1 MTCSTLDDAERTFPR
16 QVETADSGRRSDVKL
31 TMLGAGVRAPF
42 VLRGLTASES
52 DLGLDEVVLHDTDP
66 ERLELMTALGG
77 SLCADWGAAFL
88 VRGEPD
94 PEAAIAGARFV
105 FSAIRPGQEAARAV
119 DEDVPLTHGVL
130 GQETTGP
137 GGFAM
142 ALRTI
147 PAMLGYAR
155 LIEDVAPEA
164 LLVNFTN
171 PVGIVMQAL
180 HDHSSVRAVG
190 ICDGPISMQ
199 RSVAAFL
206 GQPREQVH
214 ADYFGLNHCGWIHRV
229 LVDGRDRLPELLERF
244 EELQAAD
251 EQWSLFDPALVRGLG
266 MLPMEYLYF
275 YYYRDQAVANIRA
288 SGGSRG
294 RQLQAINDAL
304 WPVFRACIDA
314 GDLRGAR
321 SAWERAMGE
330 RDATYFSRERGEI
343 VPDDAD
349 ELGDVFEGEGYAG
362 VATAVMAAAVQRRK
376 VPLILNIPN
385 RGAIGGLRDDDV
397 VEVTCL
403 ADEHGAHPIAQGEM
417 PEAAFTLVSQ
427 VKLYERLTVTAA
439 VEGSYDAAL
448 GALLAHPLVASYP
461 SAKAILDDYVEGLPG
476 LLPPLS

>member
-1 MTCSTLDDAERTFPR
+1 MKMTL
-16 QVETADSGRRSDVKL
+16 
-31 TMLGAGVRAPF
+31 LGSGVRAPF
-42 VLRGLTASES
+42 VLRGLAAGQE
-52 DLGLDEVVLHDTDP
+52 DLELDEVVLHDTDP
-66 ERLELMTALGG
+66 ERLELMTALGAH
-77 SLCADWGAAFL
+77 LCAEWGARFS

-94 PEAAIAGARFV
+94 PRTAVAGARFV
-105 FSAIRPGQEAARAV
+105 FSAIRPGKEAARAV
-119 DEDVPLTHGVL
+119 DEDVPLKHGVL

-155 LIEDVAPEA
+155 LIEEAAPDA

-199 RSVAAFL
+199 RSVAEFL
-206 GQPREQVH
+206 GHPREQVH
-214 ADYFGLNHCGWIHRV
+214 ADYAGLNHCGWIHRV
-229 LVDGRDRLPELLERF
+229 LVDGHDRLPEVLDRF

-251 EQWSLFDPALVRGLG
+251 EKWRLFDPALVRAIG

-275 YYYRDQAVANIRA
+275 FYYRDEAVAHIRS
-288 SGGSRG
+288 SGSSRG
-294 RQLQAINDAL
+294 RQLQALNDAL
-304 WPVFRACIDA
+304 WPVLRSSVDA
-314 GDLRGAR
+314 GDLPGAR
-321 SAWERAMGE
+321 TAWERAMSE
-330 RDATYFSRERGEI
+330 RDATYFARERGE
-343 VPDDAD
+343 VVEDEDAGA
-349 ELGDVFEGEGYAG
+349 GDPFEGEGYEG

-376 VPLILNIPN
+376 VPLILNVPN
-385 RGAIGGLRDDDV
+385 RGAIRGLHDDDV

-403 ADEHGAHPIAQGEM
+403 ADEHGAHPIAQGELTE
-417 PEAAFTLVSQ
+417 EALALLRQ

-448 GALLAHPLVASYP
+448 EALLAHPLVASYP
-461 SAKAILDDYVEGLPG
+461 TAKAVLDDYIEGLSG
-476 LLPPLS
+476 LLPTLT

>member
-1 MTCSTLDDAERTFPR
+1 MKMTL
-16 QVETADSGRRSDVKL
+16 
-31 TMLGAGVRAPF
+31 LGSGVRAPF
-42 VLRGLTASES
+42 VLRGLAASQA
-52 DLGLDEVVLHDTDP
+52 DLGLDEVVLHDTDLD
-66 ERLELMTALGG
+66 RLEPMAALGAH
-77 SLCADWGAAFL
+77 LCAEWGARFT

-94 PEAAIAGARFV
+94 PRTAIAGSRFV

-119 DEDVPLTHGVL
+119 DEDVPLRHGVL

-155 LIEDVAPEA
+155 LIQEAAPDA

-206 GQPREQVH
+206 GLPGDQVH
-214 ADYFGLNHCGWIHRV
+214 ADYAGLNHCGWIHRV
-229 LVDGRDRLPELLERF
+229 LVDGRDRLPELLDRF
-244 EELQAAD
+244 EELRTAD
-251 EQWSLFDPALVRGLG
+251 EQWRLFDPDLVRAIG
-266 MLPMEYLYF
+266 MLPMEYLYL
-275 YYYRDQAVANIRA
+275 YYYRDEAVANIRS

-294 RQLQAINDAL
+294 RQLQRLNDSL
-304 WPVFRACIDA
+304 WPMLRACVSA
-314 GDLRGAR
+314 GDLPAAR
-321 SAWERAMGE
+321 AAWERAMAE
-330 RDATYFSRERGEI
+330 RDASYFARERGEL
-343 VPDDAD
+343 VPDEGI
-349 ELGDVFEGEGYAG
+349 ELDDVFEGEGYEG

-376 VPLILNIPN
+376 IPLILNVPN
-385 RGAIGGLRDDDV
+385 RGAIGGLRDNDV

-403 ADEHGAHPIAQGEM
+403 TDEHGAHPIAQGEL
-417 PEAAFTLVSQ
+417 PEAAAALIGQ

-448 GALLAHPLVASYP
+448 GALLAHPLVGSFPA
-461 SAKAILDDYVEGLPG
+461 AKAILDDYIEELPG
-476 LLPPLS
+476 LLPRLS

>member
-1 MTCSTLDDAERTFPR
+1 M
-16 QVETADSGRRSDVKL
+16 KL
-31 TMLGAGVRAPF
+31 TLLGSGVRAPF
-42 VLRGLTASES
+42 VLRGLVASQAE
-52 DLGLDEVVLHDTDP
+52 LGLDEVVLHDTDP
-66 ERLELMTALGG
+66 DRLELMAALGG
-77 SLCADWGAAFL
+77 SFCAEWGAGFI

-105 FSAIRPGQEAARAV
+105 FSAIRPGQEAARAI
-119 DEDVPLTHGVL
+119 DEDVPLKHGVI

-155 LIEDVAPEA
+155 LIEAVAPDA

-171 PVGIVMQAL
+171 PVSVVMQAL
-180 HDHSSVRAVG
+180 HDHSRVRSVG
-190 ICDGPISMQ
+190 ICDGPISMH

-206 GQPREQVH
+206 GLPPERVH

-229 LVDGRDRLPELLERF
+229 LVDGRDRLTEVLERF

-251 EQWSLFDPALVRGLG
+251 EQWHLFDPALVRAIG

-275 YYYRDQAVANIRA
+275 YYYRDQAVEHIRG
-288 SGGSRG
+288 SGSSRG
-294 RQLQAINDAL
+294 RQLQVLNDAL
-304 WPVFRACIDA
+304 WPVLRDCVDA
-314 GDLRGAR
+314 GDLSGAR

-330 RDATYFSRERGEI
+330 RDATYFARERGET
-343 VPDDAD
+343 VPDYAS
-349 ELGDVFEGEGYAG
+349 EPGDVFEGEGYAG

-376 VPLILNIPN
+376 VPLILNVPN
-385 RGAIGGLRDDDV
+385 RGAIGGLHDDDV

-403 ADEHGAHPIAQGEM
+403 ADEHGAHPIAQGDM
-417 PEAAFTLVSQ
+417 PEPALALIRQ
-427 VKLYERLTVTAA
+427 VKLFERLTVTAA
-439 VEGSYDAAL
+439 VEGSYGAAL

-461 SAKAILDDYVEGLPG
+461 TAKAILDDYVEGLLG
-476 LLPPLS
+476 LIPPLV

>member
-1 MTCSTLDDAERTFPR
+1 M
-16 QVETADSGRRSDVKL
+16 

-42 VLRGLTASES
+42 VLHGLVAGQG

-66 ERLELMTALGG
+66 ERLELMAALGAYM
-77 SLCADWGAAFL
+77 CEQWGAAFA
-88 VRGEPD
+88 VRGETD
-94 PEAAIAGARFV
+94 PRAAIAGARFV

-119 DEDVPLTHGVL
+119 DEEVPLKHGVL

-155 LIEDVAPEA
+155 LIEEEAPDA

-180 HDHSSVRAVG
+180 HDHTSVRAVG

-206 GQPREQVH
+206 GLPRERVH
-214 ADYFGLNHCGWIHRV
+214 ADYFGLNHCGWIHRL
-229 LVDGRDRLPELLERF
+229 LVDGRDRLPEVLDRF

-251 EQWSLFDPALVRGLG
+251 EQWRLFDPALVRAIG

-275 YYYRDQAVANIRA
+275 FYYRDRAVEHIRG
-288 SGGSRG
+288 SGSSRG
-294 RQLQAINDAL
+294 RQLQALNDGL
-304 WPVFRACIDA
+304 WPVLRACIDA
-314 GDLRGAR
+314 ADLPGALT
-321 SAWERAMGE
+321 AWERAMGE
-330 RDATYFSRERGEI
+330 RDATYFARERGETL
-343 VPDDAD
+343 PDEAV
-349 ELGDVFEGEGYAG
+349 EPGDVFEGEGYEG
-362 VATAVMAAAVQRRK
+362 VATAVMTAAVQRRK
-376 VPLILNIPN
+376 IPLILNVPN

-403 ADEHGAHPIAQGEM
+403 ADEHGAHPIAQGRM
-417 PEAAFTLVSQ
+417 PDAAMSLVAQ
-427 VKLYERLTVTAA
+427 VKVYERLTVRAA

-448 GALLAHPLVASYP
+448 GALLVHPLVASFP
-461 SAKAILDDYVEGLPG
+461 VAKAILDGYLEGLPS
-476 LLPPLS
+476 LLPHLT

>member
-1 MTCSTLDDAERTFPR
+1 MKMAL
-16 QVETADSGRRSDVKL
+16 
-31 TMLGAGVRAPF
+31 LGSGVRAPF
-42 VLRGLTASES
+42 VLRGLAASEA

-66 ERLELMTALGG
+66 ERLELMAALGG
-77 SLCADWGAAFL
+77 HLCAEWGAGFS
-88 VRGEPD
+88 VRGELD
-94 PEAAIAGARFV
+94 PRAAIDGTRFV

-119 DEDVPLTHGVL
+119 DEEVPLKYGVL

-147 PAMLGYAR
+147 PAMLDYAR
-155 LIEDVAPEA
+155 LIEEVAPDA

-180 HDHSSVRAVG
+180 HDHTSVRAVG

-206 GQPREQVH
+206 GRPRDQVH

-229 LVDGRDRLPELLERF
+229 LVDGQDRMPELLDRF

-251 EQWSLFDPALVRGLG
+251 EQWRLFDPALVRSIG

-275 YYYRDQAVANIRA
+275 YYYRDQAVANIRG
-288 SGGSRG
+288 SGSSRG
-294 RQLQAINDAL
+294 RQLQLINDAL
-304 WPVFRACIDA
+304 WPVLRACVDA
-314 GDLRGAR
+314 GDLPGAR
-321 SAWERAMGE
+321 AAWERAMGE
-330 RDATYFSRERGEI
+330 RDATYFARERGEI
-343 VPDDAD
+343 VAEED
-349 ELGDVFEGEGYAG
+349 EASSDVFEGEGYEG
-362 VATAVMAAAVQRRK
+362 MATAVMAAAVQRRK
-376 VPLILNIPN
+376 VPLILNTAN
-385 RGAIGGLRDDDV
+385 RGAIGGLLDDDV

-403 ADEHGAHPIAQGEM
+403 ADEHGAHPIAQGDM
-417 PEAAFTLVSQ
+417 PDAAIALIGQ
-427 VKLYERLTVTAA
+427 VKLYERLTVRAA

-461 SAKAILDDYVEGLPG
+461 AAKAILDEYVVGLPG
-476 LLPPLS
+476 LWPRLA

>member
-1 MTCSTLDDAERTFPR
+1 M
-16 QVETADSGRRSDVKL
+16 

-42 VLRGLTASES
+42 VLHGLVAGQG

-66 ERLELMTALGG
+66 ERLELMAALGAYM
-77 SLCADWGAAFL
+77 CEQWGAAFA
-88 VRGEPD
+88 VRGETD
-94 PEAAIAGARFV
+94 PRAAIAGARFV

-119 DEDVPLTHGVL
+119 DEEVPLKHGVL

-155 LIEDVAPEA
+155 LIEEVAPDA

-180 HDHSSVRAVG
+180 HDHTSVRAVG

-206 GQPREQVH
+206 GLPRERVH
-214 ADYFGLNHCGWIHRV
+214 ADYFGLNHCGWIHRL
-229 LVDGRDRLPELLERF
+229 LVDGRDRLPEVLDRF

-251 EQWSLFDPALVRGLG
+251 EQWRLFDPALVRAIG

-275 YYYRDQAVANIRA
+275 FYYRDRAVEHIRG
-288 SGGSRG
+288 SGSSRG
-294 RQLQAINDAL
+294 RQLQALNDGL
-304 WPVFRACIDA
+304 WPVLRACIDA
-314 GDLRGAR
+314 ADLPGALT
-321 SAWERAMGE
+321 AWERAMGE
-330 RDATYFSRERGEI
+330 RDATYFARERGETL
-343 VPDDAD
+343 PDEAV
-349 ELGDVFEGEGYAG
+349 EPGEVFEGEGYEG
-362 VATAVMAAAVQRRK
+362 VATAVMTAAVQRRK
-376 VPLILNIPN
+376 IPLILNVPN

-403 ADEHGAHPIAQGEM
+403 ADEHGAHPIAQGRM
-417 PEAAFTLVSQ
+417 PDAAMSLVAQ
-427 VKLYERLTVTAA
+427 VKVYERLTVRAA

-448 GALLAHPLVASYP
+448 GALLVHPLVASFP
-461 SAKAILDDYVEGLPG
+461 VAKAILDGYLEGLPS
-476 LLPPLS
+476 LLPHLT

>member
-1 MTCSTLDDAERTFPR
+1 MKMTL
-16 QVETADSGRRSDVKL
+16 
-31 TMLGAGVRAPF
+31 LGSGVRAPF
-42 VLRGLTASES
+42 VLRGLAAGED

-66 ERLELMTALGG
+66 ERLEIMAALGAH
-77 SLCADWGAAFL
+77 LCAEWGAEFA

-94 PEAAIAGARFV
+94 ARAAVAGARFV
-105 FSAIRPGQEAARAV
+105 FSAIRPGQEGARAV
-119 DEDVPLTHGVL
+119 DEEVPLKHGVL

-155 LIEDVAPEA
+155 LIEDAAPDA

-180 HDHSSVRAVG
+180 HDHSSIRAVG

-206 GQPREQVH
+206 GLPRERVH

-229 LVDGRDRLPELLERF
+229 LVEGRDRMPELLDRF

-251 EQWSLFDPALVRGLG
+251 EQWRLFDPALVRSIG

-275 YYYRDQAVANIRA
+275 YYYRDRAVANIR
-288 SGGSRG
+288 SSCGSRG
-294 RQLQAINDAL
+294 RQLQALNDGL
-304 WPVFRACIDA
+304 WPVLRACIDA
-314 GDLRGAR
+314 DNLPGAR
-321 SAWERAMGE
+321 TAWEHAMGQ
-330 RDATYFSRERGEI
+330 RDATYFARERGET
-343 VPDDAD
+343 VGDEAVDDEAGED
-349 ELGDVFEGEGYAG
+349 EAGDVFEGEGYEG

-376 VPLILNIPN
+376 VPLILNVPN

-403 ADEHGAHPIAQGEM
+403 ADEHGAHPLAQGDM
-417 PEAAFTLVSQ
+417 PDAALALVGQ
-427 VKLYERLTVTAA
+427 VKLYERLTVAAA

-461 SAKAILDDYVEGLPG
+461 VATAILDGYVEGLPG
-476 LLPPLS
+476 LLPPLA